1 MKIKAV
7 AAALL
12 FLSALAYSAEKKI
25 CHAQTKYFDII
36 FDENS
41 KNTAA
46 RIYGC
51 ADSELERLC
60 SEYKTKPLAR
70 IPVVITSATDTF
82 NGYFTNY
89 NYNHI
94 VLYDTTPDKTM
105 LVFDDTMKST
115 FIHELT
121 HLVTTNSSSG
131 FWTATQKI
139 LGDIYN
145 PGYYITLPT
154 FIKEGASVHEESRK
168 GEGRLNN
175 GVFLHYIKQAKLSGK
190 FPQWSDC
197 FGSRSIYPSTTA
209 SYIFGSAFT
218 QFIVEKYGMEKY
230 TEFWYNGIN
239 MKGITTSGAFRKT
252 YGTSMKS
259 EWKKFYESID
269 VSEIDSNPEST
280 DGIKK
285 TVTDEKSLHRYAIAG
300 TTPAGLAVLDETTG
314 SLRIGQKKIFTKG
327 FLESAKITG
336 CGKYICVT
344 ETDINHMSKKI
355 SASYLDVEKN
365 KWTDLGSGWTKDFCV
380 YDSEDKKIIACIKN
394 TGQNCSLVLCGAMD
408 KKAELARHDFD
419 DGQIPYGL
427 NGDSDGN
434 FFFFLKD
441 AEKIFLCKGSFL
453 NGILSIKKHELEC
466 DTPMDLS
473 VSKDSDGNT
482 AIAFSFCDSK
492 SFPRPA
498 KGKFSDGLLEIEFLH
513 KDVSGGFYSPVVCG
527 ENILYSAHF
536 YDENSIFS
544 LDCGSFNFESKK
556 IPGLLLEPSS
566 KTPAEIPQ
574 EEISTYRKILYP
586 GQTIVPLSTLQSYY
600 IGPSVYFTRESDCLG
615 TGSVYPLGMTVIKN
629 NPSDTLNM
637 GITAGFN
644 PMEKSGGA
652 GTIFI
657 LRNSS
662 DSMTMTNTT
671 CCIFDKDGFM
681 QSSNNL
687 NLSMEFSIGDI
698 SRIVLSES
706 NIFVYGK
713 NDMDEERMKDFFIRD
728 RQLEDNYIYDRNI
741 ISLTYSNIHKTGE
754 RSYEKFGFAAGINY
768 KNVFASCCG
777 NDDSSIFFRLNNC
790 NDSCIRYSQLY
801 PAVKLSLPQIL
812 PVDNRNYF
820 TFNLPVTFYGA
831 LVPTNNIFAEYETD
845 AVLFSWE
852 AQKGLGV
859 IPFYVHNISLI
870 ASYSGEFVNFLNRD
884 MEIFHLDEDF
894 RELGSMQ
901 KNEYAGARIVF
912 KSGINSGALASPSFY
927 FSVSWGFQYGLT
939 GINKGKL
946 KDRFSVA
953 MNFALF

>member
-7 AAALL
+7 AAVLL
-12 FLSALAYSAEKKI
+12 FFSALAYSAEKKI

-46 RIYGC
+46 KIYAC

-60 SEYKTKPLAR
+60 SEYRTKPLSK
-70 IPVVITSATDTF
+70 IPVVITSSTDSF

-94 VLYDTTPDKTM
+94 VIYDTTPDQTM
-105 LVFDDTMKST
+105 LLFDDTMKST
-115 FIHELT
+115 FLHELT
-121 HLVTTNSSSG
+121 HLVTTNSSNG
-131 FWTATQKI
+131 FWTAAQKI
-139 LGDIYN
+139 FGDIYN

-154 FIKEGASVHEESRK
+154 FIKEGASVYEESRNGK
-168 GEGRLNN
+168 GRLNS

-190 FPQWSDC
+190 FPRWSDS

-218 QFIVEKYGMEKY
+218 EFIVEKYGMEKY
-230 TEFWYNGIN
+230 AEFWYKGIN
-239 MKGITTSGAFRKT
+239 MKGITTSSVFRKT
-252 YGTSMKS
+252 YGTSLKS
-259 EWKKFYESID
+259 EWKNFYESID
-269 VSEIDSNPEST
+269 VSGTDSNPEST
-280 DGIKK
+280 AGITK
-285 TVTDEKSLHRYAIAG
+285 TSINEKSLHRYSLAG
-300 TTPAGLAVLDETTG
+300 TAPAGLALLDETTG
-314 SLRIGQKKIFTKG
+314 SLWIGQKKIFTKG

-336 CGKYICVT
+336 SGKYICVT
-344 ETDINHMSKKI
+344 ETDSNHMTRKV
-355 SASYLDVEKN
+355 SASYLDIKEN
-365 KWTDLGSGWTKDFCV
+365 KWTDLGSGGMKDFCV
-380 YDSEDKKIIACIKN
+380 YESDRKRIIACIKN
-394 TGQNCSLVLCGAMD
+394 TAQDCALVLCDPMD
-408 KKAELARHDFD
+408 IKTEIARHDFGD
-419 DGQIPYGL
+419 SQIPYGL
-427 NGDSDGN
+427 NGDDDGK

-498 KGKFSDGLLEIEFLH
+498 KGKIRDSALELEFLQE
-513 KDVSGGFYSPVVCG
+513 DVSGGFYTPVACN
-527 ENILYSAHF
+527 ENIFYSAHF
-536 YDENSIFS
+536 YDENSIYT
-544 LDCGSFNFESKK
+544 LDCSKFNFEAKK
-556 IPGLLLEPSS
+556 IPGIPLVPSS
-566 KTPAEIPQ
+566 RIPAEIPH
-574 EEISTYRKILYP
+574 EKISDYKKIFYP
-586 GQTIVPLSTLQSYY
+586 GQTIVPLSTMQSYY

-629 NPSDTLNM
+629 NPSDTVNM

-662 DSMTMTNTT
+662 DSMKMTNTT
-671 CCIFDKDGFM
+671 YCIFDKDGFM

-698 SRIVLSES
+698 SRVVLSES

-713 NDMDEERMKDFFIRD
+713 NDMDEERMKDFFIRGW
-728 RQLEDNYIYDRNI
+728 QLEDNYIYDRNI

-777 NDDSSIFFRLNNC
+777 NDDSSIFFRLNNY
-790 NDSCIRYSQLY
+790 NDSLLRYSQLY
-801 PAVKLSLPQIL
+801 PAVKLSLPQLL
-812 PVDNRNYF
+812 PLDNRNYF

-831 LVPTNNIFAEYETD
+831 LIPSNNIFAEYEAD

-852 AQKGLGV
+852 TQKGLGV
-859 IPFYVHNISLI
+859 IPLYIHNISFI
-870 ASYSGEFVNFLNRD
+870 ASYSGELVNFLNRD

-894 RELGSMQ
+894 RELDSMQ
-901 KNEYAGARIVF
+901 KNEYAGARIVL
-912 KSGINSGALASPSFY
+912 KSGINSGALASPSFS
-927 FSVSWGFQYGLT
+927 FSLSWGIQYGVA

-946 KDRFSVA
+946 KDRFSIA